1 MSKFSHFLR
10 LLLVSRS
17 IMMMIIDAG
26 QVQRINGKARA
37 KYSAKM
43 HDETQDWMMLMFIL
57 AAVHFTAELGS
68 SDGPGNE
75 KHPETSDWWDR
86 KYGGPFWKCRAH
98 ADQG

>member
-1 MSKFSHFLR
+1 

-75 KHPETSDWWDR
+75 KLHKPRIATQADR

-98 ADQG
+98 ADPG

>member
-1 MSKFSHFLR
+1 
-10 LLLVSRS
+10 
-17 IMMMIIDAG
+17 MMMIIDAG

-75 KHPETSDWWDR
+75 KHETSWTGNTEDNFR
-86 KYGGPFWKCRAH
+86 GGPMSRARRPGVDH
-98 ADQG
+98 LPTVLVP